1 MKPISP
7 TQRNSRSF
15 PLVEFHYQPGLL
27 GYQPRCAKKNA
38 APAFRNISNQYFQR
52 QARRDFIAEGCLFVA
67 IVLTAAAPLFS
78 AASALADFCRAIGQ
92 F

>member
-7 TQRNSRSF
+7 TTRNGRSF
-15 PLVEFHYQPGLL
+15 PLVEFHYQPGFL
-27 GYQPRCAKKNA
+27 GYQSRCASVV
-38 APAFRNISNQYFQR
+38 PAFRNISNEYFQY
-52 QARRDFIAEGCLFVA
+52 QARRDFIAEAIFFVA

-78 AASALADFCRAIGQ
+78 TASALTDFCRAIGQ

>member
-7 TQRNSRSF
+7 TPRNSRSF

-27 GYQPRCAKKNA
+27 GYQPRCAKNA
-38 APAFRNISNQYFQR
+38 APAFRSISSEYFQY
-52 QARRDFIAEGCLFVA
+52 QARRDFIAEACFFVA
-67 IVLTAAAPLFS
+67 IVFTAAVPLFS
-78 AASALADFCRAIGQ
+78 TASALTDFCRAIGQ

>member
-7 TQRNSRSF
+7 TARNSRSF

-27 GYQPRCAKKNA
+27 GYQPRCAKNA
-38 APAFRNISNQYFQR
+38 ASAFRSISSGYFQR
-52 QARRDFIAEGCLFVA
+52 QARRDFIAEACFFVA

-78 AASALADFCRAIGQ
+78 TASALADFFRAIGQ

>member
-7 TQRNSRSF
+7 TTRNSRSF

-27 GYQPRCAKKNA
+27 GYQPRCIKK
-38 APAFRNISNQYFQR
+38 
-52 QARRDFIAEGCLFVA
+52 
-67 IVLTAAAPLFS
+67 
-78 AASALADFCRAIGQ
+78 AASAFHKISQDYFDAEANREFTTEAAVFGTLIVMAIVPIMAGISAVIQLLRALPL